1 MRQRTMRQ
9 IAKRQAA
16 LVALGVTLAR
26 PQGRRGDSPRDF
38 LRTYRGKVAR
48 SPEGMK
54 RMRSYLASSS
64 QERMQELRNMVA
76 HDYLDHDMAVAVS
89 VEASKRFA
97 QEREALTRRGRRRAR
112 AAAQGHATL
121 TGRG

>member
-1 MRQRTMRQ
+1 
-9 IAKRQAA
+9 
-16 LVALGVTLAR
+16 
-26 PQGRRGDSPRDF
+26 
-38 LRTYRGKVAR
+38 
-48 SPEGMK
+48 MK
-54 RMRSYLASSS
+54 AFLASVS

-112 AAAQGHATL
+112 AAAKGQATL
-121 TGRG
+121 ATGGR